1 MPSAER
7 NEVSYYNE
15 IMQFVKA
22 QIESNFSAWEKP
34 LKVYCK
40 TGELRSNHQG
50 KSHYNTRH
58 SRICVKHSSA
68 KFRYFCANYR
78 WCQV

>member
-22 QIESNFSAWEKP
+22 QIESNFSA
-34 LKVYCK
+34 
-40 TGELRSNHQG
+40 
-50 KSHYNTRH
+50 
-58 SRICVKHSSA
+58 
-68 KFRYFCANYR
+68 
-78 WCQV
+78 

>member
-40 TGELRSNHQG
+40 TGELRSGLDAIIRKITLQHPPFSNLRQALLH
-50 KSHYNTRH
+50 
-58 SRICVKHSSA
+58 
-68 KFRYFCANYR
+68 
-78 WCQV
+78 